1 MMYAIS
7 IVLGLFIFIF
17 DMFKIPCLILLIIIA
32 LYITIKEI
40 KNKKYSRNIFKNTKA
55 MTEID
60 YTIME
65 INQIKGYKKIIKKD
79 SSIIAILEKG
89 IFFMKVL
96 NYTDKIV
103 GDINDEYFDHI
114 IGIKKYKKQNEIKNY
129 DNEYSKYQNKIK
141 ENINKY
147 IIIRNDCTFNIKN
160 LKNTKVINNKNLFY
174 TLDRETKK
182 YNREQINQI
191 FDKLNM

>member
-32 LYITIKEI
+32 LFITIKEI

-65 INQIKGYKKIIKKD
+65 INQIKGYKKIIKD
-79 SSIIAILEKG
+79 NNNIIAVLEQG
-89 IFFMKVL
+89 IFFMRIL
-96 NYTDKIV
+96 NYTDKIS
-103 GDINDEYFDHI
+103 GDIKDEYFDHI